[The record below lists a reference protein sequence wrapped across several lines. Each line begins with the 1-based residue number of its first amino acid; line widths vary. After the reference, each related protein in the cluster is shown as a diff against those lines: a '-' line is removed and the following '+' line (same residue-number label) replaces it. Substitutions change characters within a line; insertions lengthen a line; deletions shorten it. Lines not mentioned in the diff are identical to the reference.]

1 MSRPAEHKPEDI
13 LATAVAVFRDRGVRT
28 STANIAAAAGVS
40 NGTLFNYFPTK
51 QVLIDQLYLWIKAD
65 LAEAIGRVDSS
76 ASTRRQLHTVWER
89 WLGWAHHHRDAH
101 TVLQLLHQAGL
112 AGQEARVRGVDLL
125 GVPLGVLTRA
135 HHAGQLVA
143 LPLPYLVSLVQ
154 HQLDQAV
161 SAELKG
167 SDADTAFGVLWNGI
181 TARDPQPAIEG
192 TQP

>member
-89 WLGWAHHHRDAH
+89 WLGWARHHRDAH

-125 GVPLGVLTRA
+125 GVPLGVPRLEEEAARVPMD
-135 HHAGQLVA
+135 GG
-143 LPLPYLVSLVQ
+143 
-154 HQLDQAV
+154 LDQDDV
-161 SAELKG
+161 GQVGRRELQG
-167 SDADTAFGVLWNGI
+167 RLLDRSM
-181 TARDPQPAIEG
+181 P
-192 TQP
+192 